1 MIVFF
6 FVEEECDKDQR
17 NIKLRDPIAQEKNLG
32 PKEFT
37 LRFMS
42 KVWKNE
48 VMLMWYHK
56 PTISRLKKSSPPSLK
71 YQT

>member
-1 MIVFF
+1 MIIFF

-48 VMLMWYHK
+48 VMLM
-56 PTISRLKKSSPPSLK
+56 
-71 YQT
+71 